1 MKKSERD
8 IGEYNALVKEC
19 EVARWEFMVQ
29 RQAVGF
35 TIKNYELVTSLY
47 KIPPKIE
54 W

>member
-1 MKKSERD
+1 MKKSERE

-19 EVARWEFMVQ
+19 ETARWEFMVQ